1 MTHSKPLEFLAKAQE
16 DPKISDRVLA
26 AVEKGGQVTAA
37 EVLRIAHEAGFSFTK
52 EEFEKAV
59 RQSIEE
65 RFAAG
70 EQALATSLK
79 PRRPPESSCAKGCLS
94 YTVSWHP
101 TRENL

>member
-1 MTHSKPLEFLAKAQE
+1 MKYSQPLEFLAKAQE

-26 AVEKGGQVTAA
+26 AVEKGGQVTAE
-37 EVLRIAHEAGFSFTK
+37 EVVRIAREAGFSFSK

-59 RQSIEE
+59 RQNIEE

-70 EQALATSLK
+70 EEGLATTLK
-79 PRRPPESSCAKGCLS
+79 TKKPPESSCAKGCLS

-101 TRENL
+101 TRE